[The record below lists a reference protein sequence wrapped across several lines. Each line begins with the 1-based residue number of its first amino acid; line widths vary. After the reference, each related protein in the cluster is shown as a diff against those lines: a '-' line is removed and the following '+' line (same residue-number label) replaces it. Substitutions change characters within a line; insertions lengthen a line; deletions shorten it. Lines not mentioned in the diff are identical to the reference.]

1 MRFLELFYKMSA
13 RNNPI
18 ISKFRHFHF
27 RQITY
32 VYAYNWIFLACLTKL
47 KVHICIVSV
56 VSV

>member
-1 MRFLELFYKMSA
+1 MRFLELFNKMS
-13 RNNPI
+13 I

>member
-1 MRFLELFYKMSA
+1 MRFLKLFNKATA

-18 ISKFRHFHF
+18 ISHFHF
-27 RQITY
+27 HEITY
-32 VYAYNWIFLACLTKL
+32 VYAYNWIFLACLTKF